1 MNTRLLTVALLWGLC
16 AAALGQTALAADV
29 QAVVAP
35 VPQPRLITGNDAVV
49 APPKPVPA
57 LQGSATSFRFEEAP
71 IAEFATIVL
80 KDVVKADYVLHQ
92 PLNGSVT
99 LSTNGDVSPDQAVLL
114 LESALQANGLVMAR
128 DTRGTYHVGK
138 AEALRGIVPAIRQAV
153 PGNPLPPGSG
163 AIVVRLQYIGA
174 TEMAAILKPMLGPD
188 SLVRVDNLRNLLV
201 LAGTRTQAEG
211 WLDVVSTFDVDLLK
225 GMSVGVFPL
234 KHASLKEVEAAL
246 RLMSGGG
253 AAAAA
258 AAGAQATVVPGQA
271 APAATPAAVADS
283 PLFGAVRIMPIERLN
298 SVLVVTPRA
307 AYLEEARAWIE
318 RLDQPNANSNEPQ
331 LFIYPVQ
338 NGSAR
343 HLAGVISG
351 LFGAGGT
358 AANPVATGVAPALG
372 TAAVT
377 TVGTTGLG
385 GVAGLGTNTGLA
397 RTGTGA
403 VGAAGVG
410 ATGAAANTTNRT
422 GTGANAGVTAVALA
436 PGVRMIADEINNAVL
451 FYGTR
456 ADFSKIESAL
466 KRLDIAPIQVLIEAS
481 IIEVTLTDDL
491 EYGLQ
496 WLFSGGAPGSLSG
509 RGAISSVAGGA
520 LGSAKSGF
528 SYTLTNSA
536 GNIRAVLN
544 ALAGKSLVKVISSPS
559 VMVLDNHTATITVGN
574 QQPIKSATSVTTAGL
589 PVETITYKD
598 AGVSLTVTPSVTAG
612 NMVTMDM
619 NQTVTDVGSI
629 DAATG
634 QRAFLQRQINSKVAV
649 RSGESLV
656 LGGLIRD
663 NNTSGS
669 AGVPLLSSLPVLGGL
684 FGTQT
689 SNSARTELLVVLM
702 PRVLRADQDLR
713 EISNELRDRMKGLG
727 SSPAMQQTSP
737 VSSLIPN

>member
-1 MNTRLLTVALLWGLC
+1 MKKNQRIAALLWGLS
-16 AAALGQTALAADV
+16 AALACTNASAVDVSNAPIPAAE
-29 QAVVAP
+29 A
-35 VPQPRLITGNDAVV
+35 RLIPGTDAVV
-49 APPKPVPA
+49 ALPKPVPI
-57 LQGSATSFRFEEAP
+57 LQGAATSFRFEEAP

-80 KDVVKADYVLHQ
+80 KDVVKVDYVLHQ

-138 AEALRGIVPAIRQAV
+138 PEALRGIVPALRQAV
-153 PGNPLPPGSG
+153 PGSALPPGSG

-174 TEMAAILKPMLGPD
+174 TEMAAILRPMLAPD

-234 KHASLKEVEAAL
+234 KYATLKEVDAAL
-246 RLMSGGG
+246 RLMSGG
-253 AAAAA
+253 ASAAAA
-258 AAGAQATVVPGQA
+258 AAGTPSNAPGQA
-271 APAATPAAVADS
+271 SATATPAATPTVVSES
-283 PLFGAVRIMPIERLN
+283 PFLGAVRIMPIERLN

-318 RLDQPNANSNEPQ
+318 RLDQPNANSTEPQ

-358 AANPVATGVAPALG
+358 AAVNSNTGVAPSLG
-372 TAAVT
+372 AATATTANVAGASMFGSTTTAARTGVSAST
-377 TVGTTGLG
+377 TTSAQG
-385 GVAGLGTNTGLA
+385 GALNRTNTG
-397 RTGTGA
+397 GT
-403 VGAAGVG
+403 
-410 ATGAAANTTNRT
+410 
-422 GTGANAGVTAVALA
+422 AGVTAVALT
-436 PGVRMIADEINNAVL
+436 PSVRMIADEINNAVL
-451 FYGTR
+451 FYGAR
-456 ADFSKIESAL
+456 ADFVKIESAL
-466 KRLDIAPIQVLIEAS
+466 KRLDISPIQVLIEAS

-509 RGAISSVAGGA
+509 KGAISSAAGGV
-520 LGSAKSGF
+520 LGGAKSGF

-559 VMVLDNHTATITVGN
+559 VMVLDNHTASITVGN

-589 PVETITYKD
+589 PVETIQYKD

-619 NQTVTDVGSI
+619 NQTVTDVGNI

-669 AGVPLLSSLPVLGGL
+669 SGLPLLSSLPVVGGL
-684 FGTQT
+684 FGTQS

-727 SSPAMQQTSP
+727 QPAQQPTATS
-737 VSSLIPN
+737 IPIN

>member
-1 MNTRLLTVALLWGLC
+1 MYINKFVLSVRIPHRII
-16 AAALGQTALAADV
+16 ALAAFT
-29 QAVVAP
+29 ALIAP
-35 VPQPRLITGNDAVV
+35 VVGWAEGLTQKLLAAEPRVFIGTDAVLADPKFF
-49 APPKPVPA
+49 AP
-57 LQGSATSFRFEEAP
+57 LRGSGTSFRFEEAP

-80 KDVVKADYVLHQ
+80 KDVVKVDYVLHQ

-138 AEALRGIVPAIRQAV
+138 AEALRGIVPAMRQAV
-153 PGNPLPPGSG
+153 PGNALPPGSG

-174 TEMAAILKPMLGPD
+174 TEMAAILRPMLAPD

-234 KHASLKEVEAAL
+234 KYATLKEVDAAL
-246 RLMSGGG
+246 RLMSGGAG

-258 AAGAQATVVPGQA
+258 TLSNVPGQA
-271 APAATPAAVADS
+271 NAAAAAPAAMADS
-283 PLFGAVRIMPIERLN
+283 PFLGAVRIMPIERLN

-318 RLDQPNANSNEPQ
+318 RLDQPNANSTEPQ

-343 HLAGVISG
+343 HLASVISG
-351 LFGAGGT
+351 LFGSGGT
-358 AANPVATGVAPALG
+358 ATGTPATGVAPALG
-372 TAAVT
+372 TATAGT
-377 TVGTTGLG
+377 ANTAARPGTT
-385 GVAGLGTNTGLA
+385 AGNISLA
-397 RTGTGA
+397 GTGTM
-403 VGAAGVG
+403 G
-410 ATGAAANTTNRT
+410 ATANRT
-422 GTGANAGVTAVALA
+422 GTTNAAGTSAGVTAVALT
-436 PGVRMIADEINNAVL
+436 PSVRMIADEINNAVL

-456 ADFSKIESAL
+456 ADFVKIESAL
-466 KRLDIAPIQVLIEAS
+466 KRLDISPIQVLIEAS
-481 IIEVTLTDDL
+481 IIEVTLSDDL

-496 WLFSGGAPGSLSG
+496 WLFSGGAPGKLNGS
-509 RGAISSVAGGA
+509 GAISSVAGGV
-520 LGSAKSGF
+520 LGAAKSGF
-528 SYTLTNSA
+528 SYSLTNSA

-574 QQPIKSATSVTTAGL
+574 QQPVKTATTVATAGVTT
-589 PVETITYKD
+589 ESIQYKD

-619 NQTVTDVGSI
+619 NQMVTDVGNI

-634 QRAFLQRQINSKVAV
+634 QRAFLQRQITSKVAV

-669 AGVPLLSSLPVLGGL
+669 SGLPLLSSLPVVGAL

-689 SNSARTELLVVLM
+689 SASARTELLVVLM

-713 EISNELRDRMKGLG
+713 EISNELRDRMKGIDQVPQ
-727 SSPAMQQTSP
+727 PAQQPPAAS
-737 VSSLIPN
+737 VQLN

>member
-1 MNTRLLTVALLWGLC
+1 MNQTQRAAALLWGIS
-16 AAALGQTALAADV
+16 ALLACSQALAADV
-29 QAVVAP
+29 PAAATPVAEARIIP
-35 VPQPRLITGNDAVV
+35 GTDAVV
-49 APPKPVPA
+49 APPKPVAP
-57 LQGSATSFRFEEAP
+57 LQGAATSFRFEEAP

-80 KDVVKADYVLHQ
+80 KDVVKVDYVLHQ

-138 AEALRGIVPAIRQAV
+138 AEALRGIVPAMRQAV
-153 PGNPLPPGSG
+153 PGNALPPGSG

-174 TEMAAILKPMLGPD
+174 TEMAAILRPMLAPD

-234 KHASLKEVEAAL
+234 KYATLKEVDAAL
-246 RLMSGGG
+246 RLMSGGAG

-258 AAGAQATVVPGQA
+258 TTPSNVPGQA
-271 APAATPAAVADS
+271 NAAAAPAAMADS
-283 PLFGAVRIMPIERLN
+283 PFLGAVRIMPIERLN

-318 RLDQPNANSNEPQ
+318 RLDQPNANSTEPQ

-343 HLAGVISG
+343 HLASVISG
-351 LFGAGGT
+351 LFGSGGT
-358 AANPVATGVAPALG
+358 TTGTQATGVAPALG
-372 TAAVT
+372 TAAAGT
-377 TVGTTGLG
+377 ANTAARPGTT
-385 GVAGLGTNTGLA
+385 AGNISLAGTGTMGATANRPGTTNT
-397 RTGTGA
+397 
-403 VGAAGVG
+403 AG
-410 ATGAAANTTNRT
+410 N
-422 GTGANAGVTAVALA
+422 NAGVTAVALT
-436 PGVRMIADEINNAVL
+436 PSVRMIADEINNAVL

-456 ADFSKIESAL
+456 ADFVKIESAL
-466 KRLDIAPIQVLIEAS
+466 KRLDISPIQVLIEAS
-481 IIEVTLTDDL
+481 IIEVTLSDDL

-496 WLFSGGAPGSLSG
+496 WLFSGGAPGKLNGS
-509 RGAISSVAGGA
+509 GAISSVAGGV
-520 LGSAKSGF
+520 LGAAKSGF
-528 SYTLTNSA
+528 SYSLTNSA

-574 QQPIKSATSVTTAGL
+574 QQPVKTATTVATAGVTT
-589 PVETITYKD
+589 ESIQYKD

-619 NQTVTDVGSI
+619 NQMVTDVGNI

-634 QRAFLQRQINSKVAV
+634 QRAFLQRQITSKVAV

-663 NNTSGS
+663 NNTTGSSGL
-669 AGVPLLSSLPVLGGL
+669 PLLSSLPVVGAL

-689 SNSARTELLVVLM
+689 SATARTELLVVLM

-727 SSPAMQQTSP
+727 QVPQPAQQPPAAS
-737 VSSLIPN
+737 VQLN